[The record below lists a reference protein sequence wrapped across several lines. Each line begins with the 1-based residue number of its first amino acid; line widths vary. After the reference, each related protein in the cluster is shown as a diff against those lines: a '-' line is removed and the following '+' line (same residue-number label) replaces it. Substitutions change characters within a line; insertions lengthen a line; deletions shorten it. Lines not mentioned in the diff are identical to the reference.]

1 MEPLSRIPD
10 ADLTLYRLHACPY
23 CERVLRKLQTL
34 GLDYQSRYVTPEHS
48 TRNVV
53 KRVSGGRGVPVL
65 VDRATGVTMAESAN
79 INRYLDRT
87 YGEAA

>member
-1 MEPLSRIPD
+1 MEPDTRTPD
-10 ADLTLYRLHACPY
+10 TDLTLYRLHACPY
-23 CERVLRKLQTL
+23 CERVVRKLQEY

-48 TRNVV
+48 TRDVV

-65 VDRATGVTMAESAN
+65 VDRTTGVTMSESAN

-87 YGEAA
+87 YSEGS